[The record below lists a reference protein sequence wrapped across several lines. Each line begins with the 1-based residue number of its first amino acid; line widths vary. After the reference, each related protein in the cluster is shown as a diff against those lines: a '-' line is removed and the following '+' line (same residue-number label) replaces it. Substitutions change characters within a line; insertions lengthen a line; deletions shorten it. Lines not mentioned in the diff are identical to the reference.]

1 VSAAV
6 RMVGVTFRLMDA
18 EESRRLQAL
27 PLTYPDVGATAAA
40 TLPAGYHTMRR
51 VRPLRADQFDSTA
64 EALLDWRIHE
74 RAGLSVCASGPVARD
89 GVVRL
94 GIGVG
99 LVRAWALC
107 RVVEVIIER
116 DRVGFAYGTLP
127 GHPESGEEAFL
138 VVRVGD
144 GCEFRITAF
153 SRPATL
159 LARASGPL
167 GRAVQRLVT
176 DRYLAAADG

>member
-1 VSAAV
+1 
-6 RMVGVTFRLMDA
+6 MTPGTVGPNHFVANVDDFDT
-18 EESRRLQAL
+18 
-27 PLTYPDVGATAAA
+27 G
-40 TLPAGYHTMRR
+40 
-51 VRPLRADQFDSTA
+51 RPV
-64 EALLDWRIHE
+64 
-74 RAGLSVCASGPVARD
+74 RAGSVT
-89 GVVRL
+89 L
-94 GIGVG
+94 N
-99 LVRAWALC
+99 
-107 RVVEVIIER
+107 
-116 DRVGFAYGTLP
+116 FTLP